1 FRDDGFSLCRSQPPA
16 APRGRR
22 GPAKSPSRP
31 GRAAAIART
40 GMETFD
46 YVIVGAGSAGSV
58 LASRLSE
65 DETVTVCVLEA
76 GPRDWHP
83 FIHIPA
89 GFMYTLVDPQ
99 VDWLSQSQRSEWTG
113 GRAIAAPR
121 GKTLG
126 GSSSINGHIYNR
138 GQRLDF
144 DGWAQRGNRGWGYAD
159 VLPYFR
165 RSERRI
171 GGEDLFRG
179 REGNLPIT
187 DLDWR
192 DPLCEAFIE
201 GAVQMGIP
209 RNQDYNGAEQAG
221 VSYVQRIIEHG
232 RRKSAARGYL
242 HPAMKRKN
250 LTVHTHA
257 HASEIVLDGKR
268 AVGVRYR
275 KGGRNGAPM
284 EVRAAKEVILSG
296 GAVDS
301 PQLLQVSG
309 IGPAPLLKSLGIE
322 VRHALAGVG
331 ENLRDHYA
339 PRFVAR
345 VKNATTINERS
356 KGLRLVGE
364 VLKYAVARKG
374 ILALNPTLIY
384 VFWKSDERVDNYD
397 LQFTFTPASY
407 KEGVQSILDDFP
419 GMTIAS
425 WQQRPDSTGYV
436 RVRSCDPFAA
446 PVIQPNYLAA
456 ESDRRVLLAGM
467 KIARRLLMSKPLSK
481 YYDREEFPGPQ
492 AQSDD
497 DLMAAAKQRGTTTF
511 HLMGTCRMAPDNDP
525 TAVVDAELR
534 VRGLEALRV
543 VDASIMPTMP
553 SANLNASVLMLG
565 EKAADMI
572 RGKPALEAAVL
583 KE

>member
-1 FRDDGFSLCRSQPPA
+1 MDS
-16 APRGRR
+16 
-22 GPAKSPSRP
+22 
-31 GRAAAIART
+31 
-40 GMETFD
+40 FD

-65 DETVTVCVLEA
+65 DPNVTVCVLEA
-76 GPRDWHP
+76 GPSDWHP

-89 GFMYTLVDPQ
+89 GFMYTLVNPR
-99 VDWLSQSQRSEWTG
+99 VNWLYTSEPSEWTG
-113 GRAIAAPR
+113 GRRIAAPR

-144 DGWAQRGNRGWGYAD
+144 DGWAQRGNHGWGYAD

-165 RSERRI
+165 RTEQRI
-171 GGEDLFRG
+171 ADNPAAIDDTFRG
-179 REGNLPIT
+179 HEGGLPIT

-209 RNQDYNGAEQAG
+209 HNRDYNGTMQAG
-221 VSYVQRIIEHG
+221 VSYVQRIIRNG
-232 RRKSAARGYL
+232 RRVSAARGYL
-242 HPAMKRKN
+242 HPAMKRPN
-250 LTVHTHA
+250 LTVRTHA
-257 HASEIVLDGKR
+257 QATEIMLDGKR
-268 AVGVRYR
+268 ATGVHYR
-275 KGGRNGAPM
+275 KGGRGGKQL
-284 EVRAAKEVILSG
+284 EVRANKEVILCG
-296 GAVDS
+296 GTVNS

-309 IGPAPLLKSLGIE
+309 IGPAPLLQSLGIA
-322 VRHALAGVG
+322 VKHALPGVG

-345 VKNATTINERS
+345 VKNAMSINERS
-356 KGLRLVGE
+356 HGLRLVGE
-364 VLKYAVARKG
+364 VLKYAVSRKG

-397 LQFTFTPASY
+397 LQLTFTPASY
-407 KEGVQSILDDFP
+407 KEGVQSTLDDFP

-436 RVRSCDPFAA
+436 RARSADPFEA
-446 PVIQPNYLAA
+446 PAIQPNYLAA

-467 KIARRLLMSKPLSK
+467 KLARRLLGSQTLSK
-481 YYDREEFPGPQ
+481 YYDREEFPG
-492 AQSDD
+492 AAKQSDD
-497 DLMAAAKQRGTTTF
+497 DLLAAAKERGTTTF
-511 HLMGTCRMAPDNDP
+511 HLMGSCRMAPDTDP
-525 TAVVDAELR
+525 TAVVDDQLR
-534 VRGLEALRV
+534 VRGLDGLRV

-553 SANLNASVLMLG
+553 SANLNASVLMIA

-572 RGKPALEAAVL
+572 RGRPALEAVVL
-583 KE
+583 KD

>member
-1 FRDDGFSLCRSQPPA
+1 
-16 APRGRR
+16 
-22 GPAKSPSRP
+22 
-31 GRAAAIART
+31 
-40 GMETFD
+40 MEIFD

-58 LASRLSE
+58 LANRLSE
-65 DETVTVCVLEA
+65 DEKVTVCVLEA
-76 GPRDWHP
+76 GPWDWHP

-89 GFMYTLVDPQ
+89 GFMYTLVNPR
-99 VDWLSQSQRSEWTG
+99 VNWLYTSEASEWTG
-113 GRAIAAPR
+113 GRRIAAPR

-138 GQRLDF
+138 GQRMDF

-165 RSERRI
+165 RTERRM

-179 REGNLPIT
+179 REGHLPIT

-209 RNQDYNGAEQAG
+209 RNQDYNGALQAG
-221 VSYVQRIIEHG
+221 VSYVQRIIQNG
-232 RRKSAARGYL
+232 RRQSAARGYL
-242 HPAMKRKN
+242 HPAMKRRN
-250 LTVHTHA
+250 LTVRTNA
-257 HASEIVLDGKR
+257 HVTEIVLEGKR

-275 KGGRNGAPM
+275 KGGRDGAPV

-296 GAVDS
+296 GAVNS

-309 IGPAPLLKSLGIE
+309 IGPAPLLQSLGIE
-322 VRHALAGVG
+322 VRHALPGVG

-345 VKNATTINERS
+345 VKGAETINERS
-356 KGLRLVGE
+356 HGLKLVGE

-397 LQFTFTPASY
+397 LQLTFTPASY
-407 KEGVQSILDDFP
+407 KEGVQSTLDDFP

-425 WQQRPDSTGYV
+425 WQQRPDSSGYV
-436 RVRSCDPFAA
+436 RARSADPFEH
-446 PVIQPNYLAA
+446 PIIQPNYLVA

-467 KIARRLLMSKPLSK
+467 KLARRLLASRPLSK
-481 YYDREEFPGPQ
+481 YYDREEFPGPNV
-492 AQSDD
+492 QSDD
-497 DLMAAAKQRGTTTF
+497 ELLSAAKQRGTTTF
-511 HLMGTCRMAPDNDP
+511 HLMGTCRMAPGSDP
-525 TAVVDAELR
+525 TAVVDDQLR
-534 VRGLEALRV
+534 VRGLWGLRV
-543 VDASIMPTMP
+543 VDASIMPSMP
-553 SANLNASVLMLG
+553 SANLNASALMIA

-572 RGKPALEAAVL
+572 RGKPALEAVVL
-583 KE
+583 KD

>member
-1 FRDDGFSLCRSQPPA
+1 
-16 APRGRR
+16 
-22 GPAKSPSRP
+22 
-31 GRAAAIART
+31 
-40 GMETFD
+40 MESFD

-58 LASRLSE
+58 LANRLSE
-65 DETVTVCVLEA
+65 DEKTTVCVLEA
-76 GPRDWHP
+76 GPSDWHP

-89 GFMYTLVDPQ
+89 GFMYTLVNPR
-99 VDWLSQSQRSEWTG
+99 VNWLYTSEPSEWTG
-113 GRAIAAPR
+113 GRRIAAPR

-165 RSERRI
+165 RTERRI
-171 GGEDLFRG
+171 VAEADPTFRG
-179 REGNLPIT
+179 SEGNLPIT
-187 DLDWR
+187 DLEWR

-209 RNQDYNGAEQAG
+209 RNRDYNGAQQAG
-221 VSYVQRIIEHG
+221 VSYVQRIIQNG
-232 RRKSAARGYL
+232 RRVSAARGYL
-242 HPAMKRKN
+242 HPAMKRRN
-250 LTVHTHA
+250 LTVRTHA
-257 HASEIVLDGKR
+257 HATNLVFDGRR
-268 AVGVRYR
+268 AVGVRYL
-275 KGGRNGAPM
+275 KGGRSGAPA
-284 EVRAAKEVILSG
+284 EVRATKEVILAG
-296 GAVDS
+296 GAVNT
-301 PQLLQVSG
+301 PQLLQISG
-309 IGPAPLLKSLGIE
+309 VGPAPLLQSLGIA
-322 VRHALAGVG
+322 VKHDLAGVG

-345 VKNATTINERS
+345 VKGAGTINEKS
-356 KGLRLVGE
+356 KGLRLIGE

-384 VFWKSDERVDNYD
+384 VFWKSDPNVDNYD

-407 KEGVQSILDDFP
+407 KEGVQSTLDDFP

-436 RVRSCDPFAA
+436 RAKSADPFAA
-446 PVIQPNYLAA
+446 PTIQPNYLAA

-467 KIARRLLMSKPLSK
+467 KIARKLISSPPLQK
-481 YYDREEFPGPQ
+481 YYEREEFPGVQ
-492 AQSDD
+492 AQSDE
-497 DLMAAAKQRGTTTF
+497 DLMTAAKQRGTTTF

-525 TAVVDAELR
+525 TAVVDDQLR
-534 VRGLEALRV
+534 VRGLESLRV

-553 SANLNASVLMLG
+553 SANLNASVLMLA

-572 RGKPALEAAVL
+572 RGRPALASVTL
-583 KE
+583 RDRV

>member
-1 FRDDGFSLCRSQPPA
+1 
-16 APRGRR
+16 
-22 GPAKSPSRP
+22 
-31 GRAAAIART
+31 
-40 GMETFD
+40 MNETTVEIFD

-58 LASRLSE
+58 LANRLSE
-65 DETVTVCVLEA
+65 DEKVTVCVLEA
-76 GPRDWHP
+76 GPWDWHP

-89 GFMYTLVDPQ
+89 GFMYTLVNPR
-99 VDWLSQSQRSEWTG
+99 VNWLYTSEASEWTG
-113 GRAIAAPR
+113 GRRIAAPR

-144 DGWAQRGNRGWGYAD
+144 DGWAQRGNHGWGYAD

-165 RSERRI
+165 RTERRM
-171 GGEDLFRG
+171 GGDDLFRG
-179 REGNLPIT
+179 RKGQLPIT

-192 DPLCEAFIE
+192 DPLCEAFID

-209 RNQDYNGAEQAG
+209 RNQDYNGALQAG
-221 VSYVQRIIEHG
+221 VSYVQRIIQNG
-232 RRKSAARGYL
+232 RRQSAARGYL
-242 HPAMKRKN
+242 HPAMKRRN
-250 LTVHTHA
+250 LTVRTNA
-257 HASEIVLDGKR
+257 HVTEIVLVGKR

-275 KGGRNGAPM
+275 KGGRDGPSV

-296 GAVDS
+296 GAVNS

-309 IGPAPLLKSLGIE
+309 IGPAPLLQSLGIE
-322 VRHALAGVG
+322 VRHALPGVG

-345 VKNATTINERS
+345 VKGAETINERS
-356 KGLRLVGE
+356 HGLKLVGE

-397 LQFTFTPASY
+397 LQLTFTPASY
-407 KEGVQSILDDFP
+407 KEGVQSTLDDFP

-425 WQQRPDSTGYV
+425 WQQRPESSGYV
-436 RVRSCDPFAA
+436 RARSADPFEH
-446 PVIQPNYLAA
+446 PIIQPNYLVA

-467 KIARRLLMSKPLSK
+467 KLARRLLASRPLSK
-481 YYDREEFPGPQ
+481 YYDREEFPG
-492 AQSDD
+492 ANVQSDD
-497 DLMAAAKQRGTTTF
+497 ELLSAAKQRGTTTF
-511 HLMGTCRMAPDNDP
+511 HLMGTCRMAPDSDP
-525 TAVVDAELR
+525 TAVVDDQLR
-534 VRGLEALRV
+534 VRGLLGLRV
-543 VDASIMPTMP
+543 VDASIMPSMP
-553 SANLNASVLMLG
+553 SANLNASALMIA

-572 RGKPALEAAVL
+572 RGKPPLEAAVL
-583 KE
+583 KD

>member
-1 FRDDGFSLCRSQPPA
+1 
-16 APRGRR
+16 
-22 GPAKSPSRP
+22 
-31 GRAAAIART
+31 
-40 GMETFD
+40 METFD

-58 LASRLSE
+58 LANRLSE
-65 DETVTVCVLEA
+65 DEKVTVCVLEA
-76 GPRDWHP
+76 GPWDWHP

-89 GFMYTLVDPQ
+89 GFMYTLVNPR
-99 VDWLSQSQRSEWTG
+99 VNWLYTSEASEWTG
-113 GRAIAAPR
+113 GRRIAAPR

-144 DGWAQRGNRGWGYAD
+144 DGWAQRGNHGWGYAD

-165 RSERRI
+165 RTERRM
-171 GGEDLFRG
+171 GGDDLFRG
-179 REGNLPIT
+179 RDGQLPIT

-209 RNQDYNGAEQAG
+209 RNQDYNGALQAG
-221 VSYVQRIIEHG
+221 VSYVQRIIQNG
-232 RRKSAARGYL
+232 RRQSAARGYL
-242 HPAMKRKN
+242 HPAMKRRN
-250 LTVHTHA
+250 LTVRTNA
-257 HASEIVLDGKR
+257 HVTEIVLVGKR

-275 KGGRNGAPM
+275 KGGRDGASV

-296 GAVDS
+296 GAVNS

-309 IGPAPLLKSLGIE
+309 IGPAPLLQSLGIE
-322 VRHALAGVG
+322 VRHALPGVG

-345 VKNATTINERS
+345 VKNAETINERS
-356 KGLRLVGE
+356 HGLRLVGE

-397 LQFTFTPASY
+397 LQLTFTPASY
-407 KEGVQSILDDFP
+407 KEGVQSTLDDFP

-425 WQQRPDSTGYV
+425 WQQRPESSGYV
-436 RVRSCDPFAA
+436 RARSADPFEH
-446 PVIQPNYLAA
+446 PIIQPNYLVA

-467 KIARRLLMSKPLSK
+467 KLARRLLASRPLSK
-481 YYDREEFPGPQ
+481 YYDREEFPG
-492 AQSDD
+492 ANVQSDD
-497 DLMAAAKQRGTTTF
+497 ELLSAAKQRGTTTF
-511 HLMGTCRMAPDNDP
+511 HLMGTCRMAPDSDP
-525 TAVVDAELR
+525 TAVVDDQLC
-534 VRGLEALRV
+534 VRGLLGLRV
-543 VDASIMPTMP
+543 ADASIMPSMP
-553 SANLNASVLMLG
+553 SANLNASALMIA

-572 RGKPALEAAVL
+572 RGKPPLEAAVL
-583 KE
+583 KD

>member
-1 FRDDGFSLCRSQPPA
+1 
-16 APRGRR
+16 
-22 GPAKSPSRP
+22 
-31 GRAAAIART
+31 
-40 GMETFD
+40 MESFD

-58 LASRLSE
+58 LANRLSE
-65 DETVTVCVLEA
+65 DETVSVCVLEA

-89 GFMYTLVDPQ
+89 GFMYTLVDPK
-99 VDWLSQSQRSEWTG
+99 VNWLYTSEPSEWTG
-113 GRAIAAPR
+113 GRRIAAPR

-165 RSERRI
+165 RTERRI
-171 GGEDLFRG
+171 AHEIDDAFRG
-179 REGNLPIT
+179 RDGNLPIT

-201 GAVQMGIP
+201 GAVEMGIP
-209 RNQDYNGAEQAG
+209 RNRDYNGMQQAG
-221 VSYVQRIIEHG
+221 VSYVQRIIRNG
-232 RRKSAARGYL
+232 RRVSAARGYL
-242 HPAMKRKN
+242 HPAMKRPN
-250 LTVHTHA
+250 LTVRTLA
-257 HASEIVLDGKR
+257 HATAIVLDGNK

-275 KGGRNGAPM
+275 RGGRNGPQV
-284 EVRAAKEVILSG
+284 EVRARREVILSG
-296 GAVDS
+296 GAVNS
-301 PQLLQVSG
+301 PQLLQLSG
-309 IGPAPLLKSLGIE
+309 IGPAPLLQSLGIP
-322 VRHALAGVG
+322 VQHALAGVG

-345 VKNATTINERS
+345 VKNAETINEKS
-356 KGLRLVGE
+356 HGLKLARE
-364 VLKYAVARKG
+364 IMKYALTRKG

-384 VFWKSDERVDNYD
+384 VFWKSDEHLDNYD
-397 LQFTFTPASY
+397 LQLTFTPASY
-407 KEGVQSILDDFP
+407 KEGVQSRLDDFP

-436 RVRSCDPFAA
+436 RSKSADPFDH
-446 PVIQPNYLAA
+446 PVIQPNYLTA
-456 ESDRRVLLAGM
+456 ESDRQVLLAGM
-467 KIARRLLMSKPLSK
+467 KLARRLLASRPLSK
-481 YYDREEFPGPQ
+481 YYDREEFPGSQ
-492 AQSDD
+492 AQSDA
-497 DLMAAAKQRGTTTF
+497 DLLAAAKQRGTTTF
-511 HLMGTCRMAPDNDP
+511 HLMGTCRMAPHTDP
-525 TAVVDAELR
+525 TAVVDDQLR
-534 VRGLEALRV
+534 VRGLESLRV

-553 SANLNASVLMLG
+553 SANLNASVLMIA

-572 RGKPALEAAVL
+572 RGRATLEPALL

>member
-1 FRDDGFSLCRSQPPA
+1 MDS
-16 APRGRR
+16 
-22 GPAKSPSRP
+22 
-31 GRAAAIART
+31 
-40 GMETFD
+40 FD

-58 LASRLSE
+58 LANRLSE
-65 DETVTVCVLEA
+65 DPNVTVCVLEA
-76 GPRDWHP
+76 GPSDWHP

-89 GFMYTLVDPQ
+89 GFMYTLVNPR
-99 VDWLSQSQRSEWTG
+99 VNWLYTSEPSEWTG
-113 GRAIAAPR
+113 GRRIAAPR

-144 DGWAQRGNRGWGYAD
+144 DGWAQRGNHGWGYAD

-165 RSERRI
+165 RTEQRI
-171 GGEDLFRG
+171 ADTPDAVDETFRG
-179 REGNLPIT
+179 HEGKLPIT

-209 RNQDYNGAEQAG
+209 RNRDYNGTMQAG
-221 VSYVQRIIEHG
+221 VSYVQRVIRNG
-232 RRKSAARGYL
+232 RRVSAARAFL
-242 HPAMKRKN
+242 HPAMKRPN
-250 LTVHTHA
+250 LTVRTHA
-257 HASEIVLDGKR
+257 QATEIVLEGKR
-268 AVGVRYR
+268 ATGVRYR
-275 KGGRNGAPM
+275 KGGRGGKQI
-284 EVRAAKEVILSG
+284 EVRANREVILCG
-296 GAVDS
+296 GTVNS

-309 IGPAPLLKSLGIE
+309 IGPAPLLQSLGIAIK
-322 VRHALAGVG
+322 HALPGVG

-345 VKNATTINERS
+345 VKGAMSINERS
-356 KGLRLVGE
+356 HGLRLVGE
-364 VLKYAVARKG
+364 VLKYAVSRKG

-384 VFWKSDERVDNYD
+384 VFWKSDEHVDNYD
-397 LQFTFTPASY
+397 LQLTFTPASY
-407 KEGVQSILDDFP
+407 KEGVQSTLDDFP

-436 RVRSCDPFAA
+436 RARSADPFEA

-467 KIARRLLMSKPLSK
+467 KLARRLLGSQALSR
-481 YYDREEFPGPQ
+481 YYDREEFPG
-492 AQSDD
+492 AEKQSDN
-497 DLMAAAKQRGTTTF
+497 DLLTAAKQRGTTTF
-511 HLMGTCRMAPDNDP
+511 HLMGSCRMAPDSDP
-525 TAVVDAELR
+525 TAVVDDQLR
-534 VRGLEALRV
+534 VRGLEGLRV

-553 SANLNASVLMLG
+553 SANLNASVLMIA

-572 RGKPALEAAVL
+572 RGRPALEAVVL
-583 KE
+583 KD

>member
-1 FRDDGFSLCRSQPPA
+1 
-16 APRGRR
+16 
-22 GPAKSPSRP
+22 
-31 GRAAAIART
+31 
-40 GMETFD
+40 MESFD

-65 DETVTVCVLEA
+65 DEKATVCVLEA
-76 GPRDWHP
+76 GPSDWHP

-89 GFMYTLVDPQ
+89 GFMYTLVNPR
-99 VDWLSQSQRSEWTG
+99 VNWLYSSEPSEWTG
-113 GRAIAAPR
+113 GRRIAAPR

-144 DGWAQRGNRGWGYAD
+144 DGWAQRGNHGWGYSD

-165 RSERRI
+165 RSEQRI
-171 GGEDLFRG
+171 ADVPDAVDETFRG
-179 REGNLPIT
+179 HEGKLPIT

-209 RNQDYNGAEQAG
+209 RNRDYNGTMQAG
-221 VSYVQRIIEHG
+221 VSYVQRIIRNG
-232 RRKSAARGYL
+232 RRVSAARGYL
-242 HPAMKRKN
+242 HPAMKRPN
-250 LTVHTHA
+250 LTVRTHA
-257 HASEIVLDGKR
+257 QATEIVLDGKR

-275 KGGRNGAPM
+275 KGGRNGRPM
-284 EVRAAKEVILSG
+284 EVRANKEVILCG
-296 GAVDS
+296 GTVNS

-309 IGPAPLLKSLGIE
+309 IGPAPLLQSLGIA
-322 VRHALAGVG
+322 VKHALPGVG

-345 VKNATTINERS
+345 VKNATSINE
-356 KGLRLVGE
+356 KAHGLRLVGE
-364 VLKYAVARKG
+364 VLKYAATRKG

-397 LQFTFTPASY
+397 LQLTFTPASY
-407 KEGVQSILDDFP
+407 KEGVQSTLDDFP

-425 WQQRPDSTGYV
+425 WQQRPDSIGYV
-436 RVRSCDPFAA
+436 RARSADPFEA

-467 KIARRLLMSKPLSK
+467 KLARRLLGSQALSK
-481 YYDREEFPGPQ
+481 YYDREEFPGPDK
-492 AQSDD
+492 QSDD
-497 DLMAAAKQRGTTTF
+497 DLLTAAKQRGTTTF
-511 HLMGTCRMAPDNDP
+511 HLMGSCRMAPDTDP
-525 TAVVDAELR
+525 TAVVDDQLR
-534 VRGLEALRV
+534 VRGLEGLRV

-553 SANLNASVLMLG
+553 SANLNASVLMIA
-565 EKAADMI
+565 EKASDMI
-572 RGKPALEAAVL
+572 RGKAPLDAVML
-583 KE
+583 KD